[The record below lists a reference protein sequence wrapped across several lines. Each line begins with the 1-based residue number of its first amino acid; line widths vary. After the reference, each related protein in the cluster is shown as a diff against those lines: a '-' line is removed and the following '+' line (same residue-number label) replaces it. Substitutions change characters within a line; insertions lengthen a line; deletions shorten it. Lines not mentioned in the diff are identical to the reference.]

1 MSKLVIV
8 ESPSKAKTIKK
19 YLGDGYEVLAS
30 KGHVRDLPKSSFGV
44 NIANG
49 FRPQYLTVAGK
60 EKTIK
65 QLKEAAAE
73 SDFVYLATDP
83 DREGEAIAWHL
94 ANLLK
99 LPPDQNNRVTFGE
112 ISETGVRKGMAEP
125 RTVNLDIVN
134 SQQARR
140 ILDRI
145 VGYKLSPFLWSTIK
159 RGLSAGRVQSA
170 TVRLIVDRE
179 REIEGFV
186 PQEYW
191 VVEAVLAAD
200 GKSFNAR
207 VISKIGAEDFKLANG
222 GEAAEVVT
230 ALENGSFSV
239 EEVRRQKRRIQPDPP
254 FITSTLQQ
262 DASRKLSFTSKR
274 TMRAAQ
280 ELYEGVEIE
289 GEGVT
294 GLITYMRTDSL
305 RISEEADA
313 AAKAHIAARF
323 GEAYRYNSVRT
334 YKRKS
339 ASNVQDAHE
348 AIRPSNVELTPER
361 VKSSLSADQYKIYKL
376 IWERF
381 VASRM
386 TDQILQ
392 VTSADISCGDY
403 RLRASGHVVEF
414 DGFTTLYESAKDE
427 KEEQES
433 SLPPLEIGTP
443 LTKKEIVS
451 SQKFTQPPPRYTEA
465 SLIKTLEENGIGRPA
480 TYVPIITT
488 IIDRTYVER
497 RGKQLAPTALGIV
510 VTDLMLAEFS
520 SIVDTKFSSEMEK
533 NLDLIEDGRADW
545 VKTLEDFYSGFS
557 DMYDKAKLDLDGK
570 RLAVP
575 EEETDVVC
583 ELCGRNMVIKTGRY
597 GKFLACPGFPEC
609 HNTKKL
615 EIPTKGLCPKC
626 GQKILEL
633 KSQRG
638 RVFYA
643 CARGRECGFMT
654 WNIPTEKTCPK
665 CGSSLFQ
672 KKGRYPALLC
682 EKEGCGYSEKL

>member
-1 MSKLVIV
+1 MSNLVIV

-19 YLGDGYEVLAS
+19 YLGDGFEVLAS
-30 KGHVRDLPKSSFGV
+30 KGHIRDLPKSSFGV

-49 FRPQYLTVAGK
+49 FRPQYLTVSGK

-65 QLKEAAAE
+65 QLKEAAAA

-94 ANLLK
+94 ATVLK
-99 LPPDQNNRVTFGE
+99 LPADQKNRVTFGE
-112 ISETGVRKGMAEP
+112 ISESGVRKGMAEP

-179 REIEGFV
+179 REIESFV

-191 VVEAVLAAD
+191 VVEALLAAA
-200 GKSFNAR
+200 GKNFVAR
-207 VISKIGAEDFKLANG
+207 VIGKAGVEDFKMTNA
-222 GEAAEVVT
+222 GEAAAVT
-230 ALENGSFSV
+230 EALENGSFSIGDI
-239 EEVRRQKRRIQPDPP
+239 RRQKRRIAPDPP

-262 DASRKLSFTSKR
+262 DASRRLGFTSKR

-280 ELYEGVEIE
+280 ELYEGVEID

-305 RISEEADA
+305 RISAEADA
-313 AAKAHIAARF
+313 AAKSHITGRF
-323 GEAYRYNSVRT
+323 GEQYRYDGVRA

-361 VKSSLSADQYKIYKL
+361 VKGSLSADQYKVYKL

-381 VASRM
+381 IASRM
-386 TDQILQ
+386 TDQVLQ
-392 VTSADISCGDY
+392 VTSADIVCGDY
-403 RLRASGHVVEF
+403 MLRASGHVVEF
-414 DGFTTLYESAKDE
+414 DGFTALYESAKDE

-433 SLPPLEIGTP
+433 ALPPLEKDTP
-443 LTKKEIVS
+443 LTKKEIRS

-488 IIDRTYVER
+488 IIDRAYVER
-497 RGKQLAPTALGIV
+497 SGKQIAPTPLGIV
-510 VTDLMLAEFS
+510 VTDLMIAEFS
-520 SIVDTKFSSEMEK
+520 SIVDTGFSSEMEK

-545 VKTLEDFYSGFS
+545 VKTLDDFYRDFS
-557 DMYDKAKLDLDGK
+557 EMYDKAKLDLDGK

-583 ELCGRNMVIKTGRY
+583 DQCGRKMVIKTGRY

-626 GQKILEL
+626 GERIIEL
-633 KSQRG
+633 RSQRG

-654 WNIPTEKTCPK
+654 WNLPTEKTCPR
-665 CGSSLFQ
+665 CGSSLFL

-682 EKEGCGYSEKL
+682 EKEGCGYTEKQ